1 MMVRLAFRG
10 RFVWL
15 FLTLAVQLAFGS
27 SMAHAVS
34 AACSTLSALDT
45 ISYSNTFPAASFSPG
60 ETLTVSYT
68 DDGQDPASLPPFAS
82 DRVLVQDAGTTNL
95 YGYNYYSSSKIN
107 GLRALTITASQLTAS
122 GLNLNIQT
130 GTHIGPVAIR
140 CTGSVTAP
148 TVANTASTVAAN
160 SSNNAV
166 TLSIGGTAT
175 SVAVVSGPAHGAAT
189 PSGTSISYTPAP
201 GYYGTDSFTYSA
213 SNAGGTSGTATA
225 TISVTAP
232 VATLAPGSGPL
243 TPGTVGASYS
253 QIFTMT
259 GGTAPFSYS
268 ATGLPAGLNLNPATG
283 LLSGTPTVAGPST
296 FTIQATDSSNGAGG
310 AISVTQSYSLTIATP
325 TVTVGPVSVSN
336 PTAGIAYSQTLVG
349 AGGAAPYAFA
359 ITGGALP
366 AGLSMM
372 GNGTIAGTATA
383 AGGFSFTVTATDKN
397 GFSGSRAYSVTV
409 APPVITFATTTLGAA
424 SVASAYSQNI
434 AASGGNA
441 PYTYSLVGGALP
453 PGISLS
459 AGGTLAGT
467 AASAGTFNFT
477 VQARDSTAGGT
488 FTATQAFTLTVG
500 AATLAVAPASLT
512 GATVGVASNQTIT
525 ASGGVAPYTFAITA
539 GSLPAGMTLS
549 SGGALSGTPTAGGS
563 FSFTV
568 TATDSSGGSG
578 PFSVSRNYTLAVAAA
593 TLSLSPAMLPPPSVG
608 AVYSQTLTA
617 SGGVAPYT
625 YAVTAGALP
634 AGLILN
640 SSTGV
645 ISGTPTVSGSS
656 SFTIQAKDSSV
667 GVGAPFSIARTF
679 SLSTGQGIPTAPGV
693 VVATNPNTPVT
704 IHAAA
709 NAANGPFTGVVV
721 VTPPA
726 SGSVAVQG
734 LDIVYTPASTS
745 SGAITFA
752 YALVN
757 AAGQSAPVPVT
768 VNVAAMPIPV
778 ASAQASAAAGKV
790 ASVNITENA
799 TGGPFTGAAIVSVV
813 PEYAGEAKLSRIAPK
828 TVASANVMGGA
839 PGSDFVVTF
848 TPAAAFAG
856 TAVITYTISNAVA
869 ISNPAELRVT
879 VAARKDPSTDP
890 DVTGLINAQ
899 IQAARRFA
907 SAQISNYNQ
916 RLEQL
921 HGKGR
926 PTFRSTLNVALP
938 RADGVD
944 PRVCQGIDGLAARD
958 ECQRGAAMVRDA
970 NAGNPGAAQADAA
983 KGIPEL
989 PGTEHAPAGNPDD
1002 ARLAFWTAGTVDF
1015 GFANVAAQRSGFRF
1029 TTGGVTAGA
1038 DYRVSDQLT
1047 AGFGMGYG
1055 HDATEVGSYG
1065 THSNADAFSVALYGS
1080 YRPAPS
1086 YFIDG
1091 VAGYGVLDFDSRRWV
1106 ADEAVMAT
1114 GKRDG
1119 HQWFA
1124 SLTSGYEHRGAKWLI
1139 SPYGRVSAMESGLD
1153 AFTESGAGTNA
1164 LTYFGQTV
1172 TSVSGTL
1179 GLRTEY
1185 VQPTRWGTF
1194 TPFGRIEYQH
1204 DFEGQGAANLSYADL
1219 VGVGQV
1225 YSVKGSPFGRDR
1237 FQVWLGGKMRTKTV
1251 TFGLDYNV
1259 MFGMSGLQ
1267 QGVRLTF
1274 AAPF

>member
-1 MMVRLAFRG
+1 M
-10 RFVWL
+10 
-15 FLTLAVQLAFGS
+15 
-27 SMAHAVS
+27 
-34 AACSTLSALDT
+34 
-45 ISYSNTFPAASFSPG
+45 
-60 ETLTVSYT
+60 
-68 DDGQDPASLPPFAS
+68 
-82 DRVLVQDAGTTNL
+82 
-95 YGYNYYSSSKIN
+95 
-107 GLRALTITASQLTAS
+107 
-122 GLNLNIQT
+122 
-130 GTHIGPVAIR
+130 
-140 CTGSVTAP
+140 
-148 TVANTASTVAAN
+148 
-160 SSNNAV
+160 
-166 TLSIGGTAT
+166 
-175 SVAVVSGPAHGAAT
+175 
-189 PSGTSISYTPAP
+189 
-201 GYYGTDSFTYSA
+201 
-213 SNAGGTSGTATA
+213 
-225 TISVTAP
+225 
-232 VATLAPGSGPL
+232 
-243 TPGTVGASYS
+243 
-253 QIFTMT
+253 
-259 GGTAPFSYS
+259 
-268 ATGLPAGLNLNPATG
+268 
-283 LLSGTPTVAGPST
+283 
-296 FTIQATDSSNGAGG
+296 
-310 AISVTQSYSLTIATP
+310 TQSYSLIIATP
-325 TVTVGPVSVSN
+325 TITIAPASVTN
-336 PTAGIAYSQTLVG
+336 PTAGIGYSQTLVG
-349 AGGAAPYAFA
+349 TGGAAPYTFA

-366 AGLSMM
+366 AGLSMT
-372 GNGTIAGTATA
+372 GSGTIAGTPTA
-383 AGGFSFTVTATDKN
+383 AGGFSFTVTATDRN
-397 GFSGSRAYSVTV
+397 GFSGSQGYTVTV
-409 APPVITFATTTLGAA
+409 APPVIAYATTTLGAA
-424 SVASAYSQNI
+424 SVASAYSQSI
-434 AASGGNA
+434 AVSGGNA
-441 PYTYSLVGGALP
+441 PYTFSLVSGALP
-453 PGISLS
+453 SGISLS

-477 VQARDSTAGGT
+477 VQARDSTTGGT
-488 FTATQAFTLTVG
+488 FAATQAFTLTVG

-525 ASGGVAPYTFAITA
+525 ASGGVAPYTFAMTA

-549 SGGALSGTPTAGGS
+549 SGGALSGTPTARGS

-568 TATDSSGGSG
+568 TATDSSGGS
-578 PFSVSRNYTLAVAAA
+578 VSRTYTLAVAAA
-593 TLSLSPAMLPPPSVG
+593 TLSLSPATLPSPSVG
-608 AVYSQTLTA
+608 VAYSQTLTA

-634 AGLILN
+634 AGLVLN
-640 SSTGV
+640 ATTGV
-645 ISGTPTVSGSS
+645 LSGTPTASGSS
-656 SFTIQAKDSSV
+656 SFMIQASDSSV

-679 SLSTGQGIPTAPGV
+679 SLSTGQGIPTAPAV

-721 VTPPA
+721 VAPPA

-734 LDIVYTPASTS
+734 LDIVYTPVSTS

-752 YALVN
+752 YALLN
-757 AAGQSAPVPVT
+757 ATGQSAPVPVT

-799 TGGPFTGAAIVSVV
+799 TGGPFTDAAIVSVV
-813 PEYAGEAKLSRIAPK
+813 PEYAGEARLSRIAPK

-839 PGSDFVVTF
+839 PGSDFIVTF

-890 DVTGLINAQ
+890 DVSGLINAQ

-907 SAQISNYNQ
+907 SAQMSNYNQ

-926 PTFRSTLNVALP
+926 PAFRSMLNVAMP

-944 PRVCQGIDGLAARD
+944 PRVCQGVDGLVARD
-958 ECQRGAAMVRDA
+958 ECQRGAATARDA
-970 NAGNPGAAQADAA
+970 NTGNADAAQADAA
-983 KGIPEL
+983 KRLPEL
-989 PGTEHAPAGNPDD
+989 QGTEHAPAGSPDD

-1015 GFANVAAQRSGFRF
+1015 GFASVAAQRSEFRF

-1038 DYRVSDQLT
+1038 DYRMSDQLT

-1091 VAGYGVLDFDSRRWV
+1091 VAGYGVLDFDSRRWM
-1106 ADEAVMAT
+1106 AEEAAMAT
-1114 GKRDG
+1114 GRRNG

-1124 SLTSGYEHRGAKWLI
+1124 SLTSGYEHRSAKWLI

-1164 LTYFGQTV
+1164 LRYFGQTV

-1185 VQPTRWGTF
+1185 VQTTRWGTF

-1204 DFEGQGAANLSYADL
+1204 DFEGQSAANLSYADL
-1219 VGVGQV
+1219 VGVGHI
-1225 YSVKGSPFGRDR
+1225 YSVNGSPFGRDR

-1267 QGVRLTF
+1267 QGVRLTL